1 MAPALS
7 PAPRS
12 PLAALEQGAPF
23 SPSRPVSLAGAMLE
37 PPVLVSQEGEGPL
50 EASLL
55 SLCWCC
61 GLSSF
66 LASWLLS
73 LILPHFCFGWNS
85 LYLQVSLVR

>member
-1 MAPALS
+1 MTALK
-7 PAPRS
+7 
-12 PLAALEQGAPF
+12 QVAPF
-23 SPSRPVSLAGAMLE
+23 SPPRPVSLAGAMLE

-66 LASWLLS
+66 LAGWLLS
-73 LILPHFCFGWNS
+73 IILPQFCFGWN
-85 LYLQVSLVR
+85 LYLQLSLVW

>member
-23 SPSRPVSLAGAMLE
+23 SPPRPASLAGATLE
-37 PPVLVSQEGEGPL
+37 PPVLVSQEGEGPP
-50 EASLL
+50 ETSLL

-66 LASWLLS
+66 LAGWLLS

-85 LYLQVSLVR
+85 LYLPVSLVR

>member
-12 PLAALEQGAPF
+12 SLAALEQGAPF
-23 SPSRPVSLAGAMLE
+23 SPPRPVSLAGAMPE

-66 LASWLLS
+66 LAVWLLS

-85 LYLQVSLVR
+85 LYLPVSLVR